1 MKKRQSQFVWTQFS
15 ELNTHFRN
23 RADDPEKL
31 NARLAEKI
39 SLLTCSDDD
48 SGLKKRRKSKVSP
61 ETKEILKKMDERVS
75 ALHAALP
82 TNAMFIVCTG
92 HGDTSIVHRFASHF
106 VQETDT
112 VSL

>member
-1 MKKRQSQFVWTQFS
+1 
-15 ELNTHFRN
+15 
-23 RADDPEKL
+23 
-31 NARLAEKI
+31 
-39 SLLTCSDDD
+39 
-48 SGLKKRRKSKVSP
+48 
-61 ETKEILKKMDERVS
+61 MDERVS

-92 HGDTSIVHRFASHF
+92 HGDTSIVHRFVSHL